1 MTVFDGL
8 DWSNIKIVHRKRVGT
23 IQICCL
29 PKMKVS
35 KLIKKPSRFSQFY
48 NVTRRYG
55 PLLGPIF
62 SSCGRVLSLKKKS
75 IFYIII
81 WRITYFFQR
90 EKEEEK
96 IVFFLVLPFE
106 DITLWPEISSPPR
119 FRIQGFGQQCR
130 HGGACKFLCLILDSD
145 IVRQFRICLIP
156 LSEKKKKNASPLL
169 PLVRKNLKLF
179 PPHPR
184 PLW

>member
-1 MTVFDGL
+1 MARYSGQFLAPAEGF
-8 DWSNIKIVHRKRVGT
+8 
-23 IQICCL
+23 CL
-29 PKMKVS
+29 W
-35 KLIKKPSRFSQFY
+35 KKNLF
-48 NVTRRYG
+48 
-55 PLLGPIF
+55 
-62 SSCGRVLSLKKKS
+62 
-75 IFYIII
+75 FYIIL